1 MQLKFFIVGS
11 QEIDKL
17 SLARKLVE
25 ENDNLSIAETFTNNT
40 EYKEGSNDNYIYFL
54 ESQEIDLAYKN
65 NAILF
70 VSTDNY
76 VSYGITM
83 NSFYTDD
90 IFCMSIKDF
99 NNISNVVF
107 ESKLYDIIVI
117 WVDSKIKEFNK
128 ETREDIYES
137 KYLMSRLDNLKY
149 MYFFEEN
156 INTISDIILDYIN
169 SDEQKRQ
176 ELIENNQ

>member
-11 QEIDKL
+11 QNIDKL
-17 SLARKLVE
+17 SIAKKLVE
-25 ENDNLSIAETFTNNT
+25 ENDSLSIAETFTNNT

-70 VSTDNY
+70 VSTNNY
-76 VSYGITM
+76 VSYGIIM

-99 NNISNVVF
+99 NNISNLVF
-107 ESKLYDIIVI
+107 ESKLYDIIII
-117 WVDSKIKEFNK
+117 WVDSKITEFNK
-128 ETREDIYES
+128 NVKEDIYES
-137 KYLMSRLDNLKY
+137 KYLMSRLNNLKY
-149 MYFFEEN
+149 MYFFEEDD
-156 INTISDIILDYIN
+156 IIISNTILEYIN
-169 SDEQKRQ
+169 SNEEKRI
-176 ELIENNQ
+176 EIIENNQ

>member
-11 QEIDKL
+11 QNIDKL
-17 SLARKLVE
+17 SIAKKLVE
-25 ENDNLSIAETFTNNT
+25 ENDSLSIAETFTNNT

-70 VSTDNY
+70 VSTNNY

-99 NNISNVVF
+99 NNISNLVF
-107 ESKLYDIIVI
+107 ESKLYDIIII
-117 WVDSKIKEFNK
+117 WVDSKITEFNK
-128 ETREDIYES
+128 NVKEDIYES
-137 KYLMSRLDNLKY
+137 KYLMSRLNNLKY
-149 MYFFEEN
+149 MYFFEEDD
-156 INTISDIILDYIN
+156 IIISNTILEYIN
-169 SDEQKRQ
+169 SNEEKRI
-176 ELIENNQ
+176 EIIENNQ